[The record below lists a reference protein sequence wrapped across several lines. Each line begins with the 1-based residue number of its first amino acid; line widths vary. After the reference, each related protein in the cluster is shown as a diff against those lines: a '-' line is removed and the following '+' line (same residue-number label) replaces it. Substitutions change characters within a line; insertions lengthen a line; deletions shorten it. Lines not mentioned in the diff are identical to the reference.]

1 MEIDENA
8 FSLSQSCLD
17 FNDGSDSVG
26 AVRVRN
32 GGVLV
37 DGIVTEHKHLLA
49 IEGVFRPSD
58 VRQQTRG
65 CGTIRIVGVLIV
77 DEVDWCDP
85 RQSPR
90 SHKREKGGWTYLWH
104 PCQGGHLG
112 YRTSQ
117 EGHHRE
123 QTQGRVRPC
132 HVSTLDQKGHRLVRF
147 HPGVNTV

>member
-65 CGTIRIVGVLIV
+65 RGTIRIAGVLIV

-90 SHKREKGGWTYLWH
+90 SHKREKEQLHTY
-104 PCQGGHLG
+104 GIRAKVVTYDTVHL
-112 YRTSQ
+112 RKVTTVS
-117 EGHHRE
+117 
-123 QTQGRVRPC
+123 RPK
-132 HVSTLDQKGHRLVRF
+132 VEYVLVTF
-147 HPGVNTV
+147 PH